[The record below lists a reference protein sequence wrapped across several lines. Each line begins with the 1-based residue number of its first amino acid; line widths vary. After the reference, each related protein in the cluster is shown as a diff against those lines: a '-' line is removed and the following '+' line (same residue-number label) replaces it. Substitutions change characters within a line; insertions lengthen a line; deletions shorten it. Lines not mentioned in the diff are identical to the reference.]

1 MRTSLIPNTPSQK
14 KYTQLLWILTLRLIA
29 APFLKEYGEIVLSLL
44 LLWAIFLIIRTFYLY
59 QKFFLFYLIVAVS
72 AFLLEVIARL
82 GNFVGFETVFV
93 ICVYSVYAI
102 YLGIAAWLIMRDIFF
117 SSEVTIDTVFGG
129 ICVYL
134 LVGFLWSLFYGV
146 VQYLDTNAFSQS
158 LTPEGFYSTSIY
170 LSFTTLTTLGY
181 GDILPVNPFAM
192 MLTNLEAIIGQMYPA
207 IFIAILV
214 GAYLSQRN
222 NQES

>member
-1 MRTSLIPNTPSQK
+1 MLNQQDQN
-14 KYTQLLWILTLRLIA
+14 KYTHLLCVLVLRLLA
-29 APFLKEYGEIVLSLL
+29 APFLKSYGQIILSLL
-44 LLWAIFLIIRTFYLY
+44 LLWAIFLIIRTFYLH
-59 QKFFLFYLIVAVS
+59 QKFFWSYLIVAAA
-72 AFLLEVIARL
+72 AFSLEVIARFR
-82 GNFVGFETVFV
+82 NFFGLETAFVVSVFF
-93 ICVYSVYAI
+93 IYAL
-102 YLGIAAWLIMRDIFF
+102 YLGIAAWLIMREIFL
-117 SSEVTIDTVFGG
+117 SSKVTMDTVFGG

-134 LVGFLWSLFYGV
+134 LIGFLWSLFYGV

-158 LTPEGFYSTSIY
+158 VTPGEFYSTGIY

-214 GAYLSQRN
+214 GGYMSQRDDEKN
-222 NQES
+222 